1 MKTIIFMFII
11 GILSLVTV
19 IAIQTGGIITQ
30 SKLET
35 YNISSMS
42 LDESFIRDDDVSA
55 TKNTKQ

>member
-1 MKTIIFMFII
+1 MFII